1 MPKLPTL
8 RHRRNNASETV
19 PVVLRHV
26 VITVDNT
33 GTLTVTVDQQ
43 PHLPPAGE
51 VWVRGDFAAILDD
64 LTEQRRVPV
73 RVDVYESDGS
83 HFTDIIHAHRPRR
96 TPEPEPDTP
105 APADE
110 EAATNTPAPP
120 KNDSGRLVGSCP
132 VRRCSSARSL
142 RKWRRMRTAPSPHP
156 TLPWVRWWWSD
167 GPPEPSSCRR
177 RDEYLAAAEW
187 VDG

>member
-26 VITVDNT
+26 VITVDTT

-51 VWVRGDFAAILDD
+51 VWGRSDFAAILDD
-64 LTEQRRVPV
+64 LTEQRHIPV

-83 HFTDIIHAHRPRR
+83 HFTDIIHTHRPRR
-96 TPEPEPDTP
+96 NPEPDPDTP
-105 APADE
+105 APTDE
-110 EAATNTPAPP
+110 EADADTPAPP
-120 KNDSGRLVGSCP
+120 TDDSGRLVGFLP
-132 VRRCSSARSL
+132 GETVLLAQITEDVAADENGTITPPDTTV
-142 RKWRRMRTAPSPHP
+142 MPMVVVGRTSG
-156 TLPWVRWWWSD
+156 TLIVQETR
-167 GPPEPSSCRR
+167 
-177 RDEYLAAAEW
+177 
-187 VDG
+187 

>member
-1 MPKLPTL
+1 MPKLPAL
-8 RHRRNNASETV
+8 RHRRNDPSESV

-26 VITVDNT
+26 VITVDIT

-51 VWVRGDFAAILDD
+51 VWGRGDFAAILDD
-64 LTEQRRVPV
+64 LTEQRRIPV

-96 TPEPEPDTP
+96 SPEPEPDTP

-110 EAATNTPAPP
+110 EAAAETPSPLP
-120 KNDSGRLVGSCP
+120 DELERLVGFLP
-132 VRRCSSARSL
+132 GETVLLAQVTEEVAADENGTITPPDTTV
-142 RKWRRMRTAPSPHP
+142 MPMVVVGRTSG
-156 TLPWVRWWWSD
+156 TLIVQETR
-167 GPPEPSSCRR
+167 
-177 RDEYLAAAEW
+177 
-187 VDG
+187 

>member
-8 RHRRNNASETV
+8 RHRRNNTSESV

-26 VITVDNT
+26 AITVDIT

-51 VWVRGDFAAILDD
+51 VWGRGDFAAILDD
-64 LTEQRRVPV
+64 LTEQRRIPV

-83 HFTDIIHAHRPRR
+83 HFTDIIHAHQPRQN
-96 TPEPEPDTP
+96 PEPEPDDP

-110 EAATNTPAPP
+110 EAAADTPSPLS
-120 KNDSGRLVGSCP
+120 DELERLVGF
-132 VRRCSSARSL
+132 
-142 RKWRRMRTAPSPHP
+142 
-156 TLPWVRWWWSD
+156 LPGETVLLAQITED
-167 GPPEPSSCRR
+167 VAADENGTITPPETVAGPVVVVGRTSGTLIVLEAR
-177 RDEYLAAAEW
+177 
-187 VDG
+187 

>member
-26 VITVDNT
+26 VITVDTT

-51 VWVRGDFAAILDD
+51 VWGRSDFAAILDD
-64 LTEQRRVPV
+64 LTEQRHIPV

-83 HFTDIIHAHRPRR
+83 HFTDIIHTHRPRR
-96 TPEPEPDTP
+96 NPEPEPDTP
-105 APADE
+105 APTDE
-110 EAATNTPAPP
+110 EADADTPAPP
-120 KNDSGRLVGSCP
+120 TDDSGRLVGFLP
-132 VRRCSSARSL
+132 GETVLLAQITEDVAADENGTITPPDTTV
-142 RKWRRMRTAPSPHP
+142 MPMVVVGRTSG
-156 TLPWVRWWWSD
+156 TLIVQETR
-167 GPPEPSSCRR
+167 
-177 RDEYLAAAEW
+177 
-187 VDG
+187 

>member
-1 MPKLPTL
+1 MPKLPAL
-8 RHRRNNASETV
+8 RHRRNDTSEAV

-26 VITVDNT
+26 VITVDIT

-51 VWVRGDFAAILDD
+51 VWGRGDFAAILDD

-83 HFTDIIHAHRPRR
+83 HFTDIIHNRRPRR

-105 APADE
+105 APADA
-110 EAATNTPAPP
+110 EAAADTPSPLS
-120 KNDSGRLVGSCP
+120 DELERLVGFLPGETVLLAQIVEEVAADENGTITPPDTTVTPMAVVGQTSG
-132 VRRCSSARSL
+132 
-142 RKWRRMRTAPSPHP
+142 
-156 TLPWVRWWWSD
+156 TLIVQETR
-167 GPPEPSSCRR
+167 
-177 RDEYLAAAEW
+177 
-187 VDG
+187 

>member
-1 MPKLPTL
+1 MPKLPAL
-8 RHRRNNASETV
+8 RHRRNNASEAV

-26 VITVDNT
+26 VITVDIT

-51 VWVRGDFAAILDD
+51 VWGRGDFAAILDD

-83 HFTDIIHAHRPRR
+83 HFTDIIHAHRTRR
-96 TPEPEPDTP
+96 NPEPEPDTP

-110 EAATNTPAPP
+110 EAAADTPSPLS
-120 KNDSGRLVGSCP
+120 DELERLVGF
-132 VRRCSSARSL
+132 
-142 RKWRRMRTAPSPHP
+142 
-156 TLPWVRWWWSD
+156 LPGETVFL
-167 GPPEPSSCRR
+167 GQIVE
-177 RDEYLAAAEW
+177 EVAAEENGTITPPDTT
-187 VDG
+187 VTPVVVVGRTSGTLIVQETR

>member
-1 MPKLPTL
+1 MPKLPAL
-8 RHRRNNASETV
+8 RHRRNENHEAV

-26 VITVDNT
+26 VITVDIT

-51 VWVRGDFAAILDD
+51 VWGRGDFAAILDD
-64 LTEQRRVPV
+64 LTEQRRIPV

-96 TPEPEPDTP
+96 SPEPEPDTP

-110 EAATNTPAPP
+110 EAAADTPAPP
-120 KNDSGRLVGSCP
+120 TDDSGRLVGFLPGETVLLAQIVEEVAADENGTITPPHTSTGP
-132 VRRCSSARSL
+132 VVVVGRASGTVIVQETR
-142 RKWRRMRTAPSPHP
+142 
-156 TLPWVRWWWSD
+156 
-167 GPPEPSSCRR
+167 
-177 RDEYLAAAEW
+177 
-187 VDG
+187 

>member
-1 MPKLPTL
+1 MPKLPAL
-8 RHRRNNASETV
+8 RHRRNDPSETM

-26 VITVDNT
+26 VITVDIT

-51 VWVRGDFAAILDD
+51 AWGRGDFAAILDD
-64 LTEQRRVPV
+64 LTEQRRIPV

-110 EAATNTPAPP
+110 QAAADTPSPRS
-120 KNDSGRLVGSCP
+120 DELERLVGFLPGETVLLAQIVEDVAADENGTITPPDTALGP
-132 VRRCSSARSL
+132 VVVVG
-142 RKWRRMRTAPSPHP
+142 RTSG
-156 TLPWVRWWWSD
+156 TLIVQETR
-167 GPPEPSSCRR
+167 
-177 RDEYLAAAEW
+177 
-187 VDG
+187 

>member
-1 MPKLPTL
+1 MPKLPAL

-26 VITVDNT
+26 VITVDVT

-51 VWVRGDFAAILDD
+51 VWGRGDFAAILDD
-64 LTEQRRVPV
+64 LTEQRRIPV
-73 RVDVYESDGS
+73 RVDLYESDGS

-110 EAATNTPAPP
+110 EAATGDPEPEEANRTAE
-120 KNDSGRLVGSCP
+120 SEQLVGFLP
-132 VRRCSSARSL
+132 GETVLLAQIVEEVAADENGTITPPDTTV
-142 RKWRRMRTAPSPHP
+142 MPMVVVGRTSG
-156 TLPWVRWWWSD
+156 TLIVQETR
-167 GPPEPSSCRR
+167 
-177 RDEYLAAAEW
+177 
-187 VDG
+187 

>member
-1 MPKLPTL
+1 MPKLPAL

-26 VITVDNT
+26 VITVDIT

-51 VWVRGDFAAILDD
+51 VWGRGDFAAILDD
-64 LTEQRRVPV
+64 LTEQRRIPV

-105 APADE
+105 APTDE
-110 EAATNTPAPP
+110 EAAADTPSPP
-120 KNDSGRLVGSCP
+120 SNELERLVGFLPGETVLLTQIVEEVAADENGTITPPDTTVTP
-132 VRRCSSARSL
+132 VVVVG
-142 RKWRRMRTAPSPHP
+142 RTSG
-156 TLPWVRWWWSD
+156 TLIVQETR
-167 GPPEPSSCRR
+167 
-177 RDEYLAAAEW
+177 
-187 VDG
+187 